1 LHEVYEDCKHVY
13 IVTDLVRGEE
23 LFALLKRGKCTELK
37 AKKFIKD
44 ILMIVN
50 LLHSL
55 HIIHWDIKPENLLY
69 DEENESVWLVDFGL
83 SYQFK
88 DNDERLHVPCGS
100 PGYVAPEV
108 VNA

>member
-1 LHEVYEDCKHVY
+1 
-13 IVTDLVRGEE
+13 
-23 LFALLKRGKCTELK
+23 
-37 AKKFIKD
+37 
-44 ILMIVN
+44 MIVN

-108 VNA
+108 INA